1 MIITLFTLPGFWIF
15 GGGKTEDSGQGILVD
30 SDGTAVYGVDVVAYH
45 DLAGGQAAV
54 MGQPE
59 NSVQWQGATWLF
71 SSQENAR
78 KFKDNP
84 ENYAPQYGGYCAYA
98 MADGKTLKI
107 DPDSWTMRDG
117 KLYLNFDAGVKKKWL
132 GKVSDYISRADERW
146 PATLEKLKS
155 AQ

>member
-1 MIITLFTLPGFWIF
+1 MIIALFLLPGFWIF

-30 SDGTAVYGVDVVAYH
+30 AEGTAVYGVDVVAYR
-45 DLAGGQAAV
+45 DLSDGQAAV
-54 MGQPE
+54 MGKPE
-59 NSVQWQGATWLF
+59 NSVPWRGATWLF
-71 SSQENAR
+71 ADEENAK

-84 ENYAPQYGGYCAYA
+84 EYYAPQYGGYCAYA
-98 MADGKTLKI
+98 MADGKTVKI
-107 DPDSWTMRDG
+107 DPEQWTIRDG

-132 GKVSDYISRADERW
+132 GKVADYVKRADERW